1 MKSQGVTYIVMNMDQ
16 KRISIPE
23 IRARK
28 GGQPIVCL
36 TAYTAPMAKILDR
49 HADLLLVG
57 DSIGNVLYGLEN
69 TLAVDLEMMI
79 RHGQAV
85 MRSVK
90 NACVV
95 IDMPFG
101 TYEEN
106 PEQAYRNAMRIMK
119 ETGCDAVKIEGGETM
134 AATIQY
140 LVSRNIPVMAHI
152 GLLPQSVVKEGGY
165 KIKGKT
171 ADEETRLLNDARAID
186 KAGAFAV
193 VIEGTI
199 EDVSAKM
206 TKAISIPTIGIGAS
220 SSCDGQVLVID
231 DMLGMTEK
239 PPKFVKK
246 YADLADI
253 IDKAAAAYAHDVR
266 ARKFP
271 GDEHVY
277 TKPRVVSRQDKAS

>member
-28 GGQPIVCL
+28 GGKPIVCL

-85 MRSVK
+85 MRGVK

-206 TKAISIPTIGIGAS
+206 TNAISIPTIGIGAS

-253 IDKAAAAYAHDVR
+253 IDKAAADYADDVR